1 MLPSRILVAT
11 DGSPSAKA
19 AEAFA
24 AETAA
29 AEHASTV
36 VVVTVLATAHP
47 TGHVGP
53 LGPTDPEI
61 QEAQDLVSRAAERI
75 KGLVGTDSIAIEPKV
90 ITSALSEAEGI
101 IGEAHA
107 TGACSHIVMGNRGHG
122 EFKEVIVGSTS
133 HHVIR
138 EAHCPV
144 TIIRP

>member
-1 MLPSRILVAT
+1 MLTSRILVAT
-11 DGSPSAKA
+11 DGSPSEKA

-24 AETAA
+24 ADTAA

-47 TGHVGP
+47 TVHVGP
-53 LGPTDPEI
+53 LRPTDPEI

-107 TGACSHIVMGNRGHG
+107 T
-122 EFKEVIVGSTS
+122 
-133 HHVIR
+133 
-138 EAHCPV
+138 
-144 TIIRP
+144 